1 MNTVWSTLI
10 QGAEMLD
17 QTRAL
22 RFCDRF
28 RDRYL
33 AAFAIPYG
41 IEILEIGFGT
51 GTLSRSLKRWYPYSR
66 IVGLDRNSAFV
77 EFASVRAPEMQYI

>member
-1 MNTVWSTLI
+1 
-10 QGAEMLD
+10 MLD

-33 AAFAIPYG
+33 ATFAIPDG
-41 IEILEIGFGT
+41 IDILQISFRT

-66 IVGLDRNSAFV
+66 IIGLYCDSAFV
-77 EFASVRAPEMQYI
+77 KFASVRAPEMQYI